1 MKNIFTSVF
10 AALCLGIA
18 AFTAADFPEAS
29 ISNDQ
34 IKAKLYLPDAKAGY
48 YRGVRFDWAG
58 VVPSLEYKG
67 HSYFGAW
74 NPAPYDPKLHDA
86 IMGPVE
92 EFTPL
97 NFDEAKP
104 GEQFIKIGVG
114 ALTKP
119 DHEKY
124 TFATRYEI
132 KNPGKWSVKKAS
144 DQVAFTHELQDATG
158 YGYRYDKTLKLVK
171 GKPLLVL
178 EHTLKNTG
186 TKAITANTYN
196 HNFFMIDNEPS
207 NENIRIVF
215 PFEVKGE
222 GSGFGTII
230 KANGN
235 TLHYTRPVVKGDQ
248 VFSAGLQGFG
258 PTAKDYDIRIENT
271 KTRAGVRITCDRPL
285 EKLVYWACPTTSC
298 PEPYIKIA
306 AEPGQEVKWTVQYE
320 FYTF

>member
-1 MKNIFTSVF
+1 MKKIVTLFFV
-10 AALCLGIA
+10 ALCTAIM
-18 AFTAADFPEAS
+18 AFTMADFPETD
-29 ISNDQ
+29 ITNGI
-34 IKAKLYLPDAKAGY
+34 IKAKLFLPDADKGY

-67 HSYFGAW
+67 HSYFGKW
-74 NPAPYDPKLHDA
+74 NQAPYDPKLHDA

-92 EFTPL
+92 EFTPID
-97 NFDEAKP
+97 FDHAKP
-104 GEQFIKIGVG
+104 GEQFVKIGVG
-114 ALTKP
+114 VLTKP
-119 DHEKY
+119 DDKKY
-124 TFATRYEI
+124 SFATKYEI
-132 KNPGKWSVKKAS
+132 KNPGKWSVVKGK
-144 DQVAFTHELQDATG
+144 DQVAFTHELQDETG
-158 YGYRYDKTLKLVK
+158 YGYNYHKTLKLVK
-171 GKPLLVL
+171 GKPQLVL

-186 TKAITANTYN
+186 SKPISVSTYN

-215 PFEVKGE
+215 PFDVTGE
-222 GSGFGTII
+222 GSGFGNII
-230 KANGN
+230 KANGK
-235 TLHYTRPVVKGDQ
+235 TLNYTREVVKGDQ

-271 KTRAGVRITCDRPL
+271 KTKAGVRITCDQPL

-306 AEPGQEVKWTVQYE
+306 AQPGQEVKWKVNYE

>member
-1 MKNIFTSVF
+1 MKKIVTLFS
-10 AALCLGIA
+10 ALLSLGIA
-18 AFTAADFPEAS
+18 AFTVADFPETD
-29 ISNDQ
+29 ISNGL
-34 IKAKLYLPDAKAGY
+34 IKAKLYLPDANEGY

-67 HSYFGAW
+67 HTYFGAW
-74 NPAPYDPKLHDA
+74 NQAPYDPKLHDA

-97 NFDEAKP
+97 NFDETRP
-104 GEQFIKIGVG
+104 GEQFVKIGVG
-114 ALTKP
+114 VLTKP
-119 DHEKY
+119 DDKKY
-124 TFATRYEI
+124 SFATNYTI
-132 KNPGKWSVKKAS
+132 KNSGKWSVTKGK
-144 DQVAFTHELQDATG
+144 DQVAFAHELKDETG
-158 YGYRYDKTLKLVK
+158 YGYNYHKTLKLVK
-171 GKPLLVL
+171 GKPQLVL

-186 TKAITANTYN
+186 SKPIVASTYN

-222 GSGFGTII
+222 GKGFGSII
-230 KANGN
+230 NANGKMLN
-235 TLHYTRPVVKGDQ
+235 YSREVVRGDQ

-271 KTRAGVRITCDRPL
+271 KTKAGVRITCDQPL

-298 PEPYIKIA
+298 PEPYIRIA
-306 AEPGQEVKWTVQYE
+306 AQPGQEIKWKVTYD